1 MLCAEAKK
9 SLGFKMIG
17 DKKLPDNETLSEL
30 FYEAMLFIANKCVPS
45 ELLRTAAES
54 DKVYRNLERGHFVCF
69 PDRPNFNSSTEHLMI
84 DESLTYAAINEVAFL
99 ISEEPMF
106 HSLALEIIAEYNAN
120 YGRELE

>member
-9 SLGFKMIG
+9 TLKFKLIG
-17 DKKLPDNETLSEL
+17 DKKFPDNETLSEL

-45 ELLRTAAES
+45 ELLRTAAEP

-69 PDRPNFNSSTEHLMI
+69 PDRPNFGSDVEHLMI
-84 DESLTYAAINEVAFL
+84 DESLAYAAINEVAFL
-99 ISEEPMF
+99 LSGEPIY